1 MNIND
6 LLRRRCAWLR
16 DDGPDSDVAISSR
29 VRLARNLS
37 GFPFVSRA
45 TNHDLRNV
53 VAACSRVAEKSF
65 SADET
70 DFIDFVDISGDDA
83 RFLQERLVVSREFVE
98 AGERPRALLLEKR
111 ENFCAMVNE
120 EDHLRLQATASGF
133 ALRDLWKKVDKLDD
147 AFEAE
152 LDYAFDEKL
161 GYLTACPSNVG
172 TGIRAS
178 VMLHLPALIETNEI
192 EKVLRGLQKMNL
204 AVRGIYGEWSRVL
217 GEFFQISN
225 QATLGTSEEEIIEQ
239 LSEVIPCVINYER
252 QARQTM
258 LEKDR
263 DGAMDRCYRAFALL
277 KSARA
282 ITMEEA
288 MTHLSSVR
296 LGVRLRLIDSVPISA
311 LDELTA
317 AIQTSHL
324 RRLTGTKPGAD
335 VDEEVLRAEYARKK
349 LADYN

>member
-1 MNIND
+1 MNFND

-37 GFPFVSRA
+37 GFPFVGRA
-45 TNHDLRNV
+45 TTDDLRNV
-53 VAACSRVAEKSF
+53 VAACSQVVEKRF
-65 SADET
+65 STEET
-70 DFIDFVDISGDDA
+70 EFIDFSDITTDDA
-83 RFLQERLVVSREFVE
+83 RFLQERLLASREFVE

-133 ALRDLWKKVDKLDD
+133 ALRELWKKVDELDD
-147 AFEAE
+147 AFESE

-172 TGIRAS
+172 TGVRAS

-225 QATLGTSEEEIIEQ
+225 QATLGASEEEIVEQ
-239 LSEVIPCVINYER
+239 LSEVIPSVINYER

-263 DGAMDRCYRAFALL
+263 DGALDRCCRAFALL

-288 MTHLSSVR
+288 MAHLSSVR
-296 LGVRLRLIDSVPISA
+296 LGVRLRLIDSAPISA

-317 AIQTSHL
+317 SIQTSHL
-324 RRLTGTKPGAD
+324 RRLTGTKAD
-335 VDEEVLRAEYARKK
+335 AEIDEEVLRAEYVRKK
-349 LADYN
+349 LAAYD

>member
-1 MNIND
+1 MNFND

-45 TNHDLRNV
+45 TNDDLRSV
-53 VAACSRVAEKSF
+53 VAACSRVAEKRF
-65 SADET
+65 SNDAAE
-70 DFIDFVDISGDDA
+70 FVDIADISVDDA
-83 RFLQERLVVSREFVE
+83 RFLQERLIVSREFVE
-98 AGERPRALLLEKR
+98 AGERPRALLLEKS

-133 ALRDLWKKVDKLDD
+133 ALRDLWKKVDELDD
-147 AFEAE
+147 AFESE

-225 QATLGTSEEEIIEQ
+225 QATLGASEEEIIER

-252 QARQTM
+252 RARQTM

-263 DGAMDRCYRAFALL
+263 DGAMDRCCRAFALL

-288 MTHLSSVR
+288 MAHLSSAR
-296 LGVRLRLIDSVPISA
+296 LGVRLGLLDSVPISA
-311 LDELTA
+311 LDELTPA
-317 AIQTSHL
+317 VQSSHL
-324 RRLTGTKPGAD
+324 RWLTGVKAD
-335 VDEEVLRAEYARKK
+335 AEIDEEVLRAEYVRKK
-349 LADYN
+349 LAVYA

>member
-1 MNIND
+1 MNFND

-16 DDGPDSDVAISSR
+16 DEGPDSDVAISSR

-37 GFPFVSRA
+37 GFPFVGRA
-45 TNHDLRNV
+45 TNDDLRNV
-53 VAACSRVAEKSF
+53 VAACSRVAEKRF
-65 SADET
+65 STDEAE
-70 DFIDFVDISGDDA
+70 FIDVANISVDDA
-83 RFLQERLVVSREFVE
+83 RFLQERLLASREFVE
-98 AGERPRALLLEKR
+98 AGDRPRALLLEKN

-120 EDHLRLQATASGF
+120 EDHLRLQATAGGF
-133 ALRDLWKKVDKLDD
+133 ALRELWKKVDELDD
-147 AFEAE
+147 AFETE

-225 QATLGTSEEEIIEQ
+225 QATLGASEEEIIEQ

-263 DGAMDRCYRAFALL
+263 DGAMDRCCRAFALL

-288 MTHLSSVR
+288 MAHLSSVR
-296 LGVRLRLIDSVPISA
+296 LGVRTHLFDDVPISA
-311 LDELTA
+311 LDELTP

-324 RRLTGTKPGAD
+324 RRLTGVKEGVE
-335 VDEEVLRAEYARKK
+335 VDEEVLRAEYVREK
-349 LADYN
+349 LAAYN

>member
-1 MNIND
+1 MNFND

-16 DDGPDSDVAISSR
+16 DDGPDADVAISSR

-37 GFPFVSRA
+37 GFSFVSRA
-45 TNHDLRNV
+45 TNDDLRNI
-53 VAACSRVAEKSF
+53 VAACSRVAENKF
-65 SADET
+65 PTDET
-70 DFIDFVDISGDDA
+70 EFIDFADVSEDDA
-83 RFLQERLVVSREFVE
+83 RFLQERLLVSREFAE
-98 AGERPRALLLEKR
+98 AGTRPRAFLLDKR
-111 ENFCAMVNE
+111 EDFCAMINE

-133 ALRDLWKKVDKLDD
+133 ALRDLWKKVDELDD
-147 AFEAE
+147 AFESE

-178 VMLHLPALIETNEI
+178 VMLHLPALIETNEV

-217 GEFFQISN
+217 GEFFQVSN
-225 QATLGTSEEEIIEQ
+225 QATLGASEEEIVEQ
-239 LSEVIPCVINYER
+239 LCEVIPCVINYER

-263 DGAMDRCYRAFALL
+263 DGAMDRCCRAFALL

-288 MTHLSSVR
+288 MAHLSSVR
-296 LGVRLRLIDSVPISA
+296 LGVRLRLFDAAPIST

-317 AIQTSHL
+317 AIQPSHL
-324 RRLTGTKPGAD
+324 RRLTGTNAD
-335 VDEEVLRAEYARKK
+335 AEVDEEVLRAEYVRKK
-349 LADYN
+349 LAQYN

>member
-1 MNIND
+1 MDFND

-16 DDGPDSDVAISSR
+16 DEGPDSDVAISSR
-29 VRLARNLS
+29 IRLARNLS

-45 TNHDLRNV
+45 TNDDLRCV
-53 VAACSRVAEKSF
+53 VASCASVAEKRF
-65 SADET
+65 STDET
-70 DFIDFVDISGDDA
+70 DFIDVADITTDDA
-83 RFLQERLVVSREFVE
+83 RFLQERLLASREFVE
-98 AGERPRALLLEKR
+98 AGERPRALLLEKG
-111 ENFCAMVNE
+111 ENFCAMINE

-133 ALRDLWKKVDKLDD
+133 ALRDLWKKVDELDD

-178 VMLHLPALIETNEI
+178 VMLHLPALIETKEV

-204 AVRGIYGEWSRVL
+204 AVRGIYGEWSRVI

-225 QATLGTSEEEIIEQ
+225 QATLGASEEEIIEQ
-239 LSEVIPCVINYER
+239 LNEVIPCVINYER

-263 DGAMDRCYRAFALL
+263 DGAMDRCCRAFALL

-288 MTHLSSVR
+288 IAHLSSVR
-296 LGVRLRLIDSVPISA
+296 LGVRLRLLDALPISA

-317 AIQTSHL
+317 EIQSSHL
-324 RRLTGTKPGAD
+324 RRLIGVKADAD
-335 VDEEVLRAEYARKK
+335 VDEEVLRAEYVRKK

>member
-1 MNIND
+1 VDFND
-6 LLRRRCAWLR
+6 LLQRRCAWLR
-16 DDGPDSDVAISSR
+16 DDGPDADVAISSR

-37 GFPFVSRA
+37 GFPFVGRA
-45 TNHDLRNV
+45 TNDDLRSV

-65 SADET
+65 SPDEAE
-70 DFIDFVDISGDDA
+70 FVDIADISGDDA
-83 RFLQERLVVSREFVE
+83 RFLQERLLASREFVE

-120 EDHLRLQATASGF
+120 EDHLRIQATASGF
-133 ALRDLWKKVDKLDD
+133 ALRDLWKKVDQMDD

-178 VMLHLPALIETNEI
+178 VMLHLPALIETNEV

-225 QATLGTSEEEIIEQ
+225 QATLGASEEEIIEQ

-263 DGAMDRCYRAFALL
+263 DGAMDRCCRAFALL

-288 MTHLSSVR
+288 MAHLSSVR
-296 LGVRLRLIDSVPISA
+296 LGVRLGLLDAVPISA
-311 LDELTA
+311 LDELTPA
-317 AIQTSHL
+317 VQPSHL
-324 RRLTGTKPGAD
+324 RRLTGVKAD
-335 VDEEVLRAEYARKK
+335 AEIDEEVLRAEYVRKK
-349 LADYN
+349 LAVYD

>member
-1 MNIND
+1 
-6 LLRRRCAWLR
+6 
-16 DDGPDSDVAISSR
+16 
-29 VRLARNLS
+29 
-37 GFPFVSRA
+37 
-45 TNHDLRNV
+45 
-53 VAACSRVAEKSF
+53 
-65 SADET
+65 
-70 DFIDFVDISGDDA
+70 
-83 RFLQERLVVSREFVE
+83 
-98 AGERPRALLLEKR
+98 
-111 ENFCAMVNE
+111 MVNE

-147 AFEAE
+147 AFESE

-225 QATLGTSEEEIIEQ
+225 QATLGATEEEIVEQ
-239 LSEVIPCVINYER
+239 LSEVIPSVINYER

-263 DGAMDRCYRAFALL
+263 DGALDRCCRAFALL

-288 MTHLSSVR
+288 MAHLSSVR
-296 LGVRLRLIDSVPISA
+296 LGVRLRLIDAVPISV

-317 AIQTSHL
+317 AIQTAHL
-324 RRLTGTKPGAD
+324 RRLTGAKAD
-335 VDEEVLRAEYARKK
+335 AEIDEEVLRAEYVRKN
-349 LADYN
+349 LAAYG

>member
-1 MNIND
+1 MIFND

-16 DDGPDSDVAISSR
+16 DDGADSDVAISSR

-45 TNHDLRNV
+45 TKEDLRSV
-53 VAACSRVAEKSF
+53 VAACSRVAEKNF
-65 SADET
+65 SNGEAE
-70 DFIDFVDISGDDA
+70 FIDFADISADDA
-83 RFLQERLVVSREFVE
+83 RFLQERLLASREFVE

-133 ALRDLWKKVDKLDD
+133 ALRDLWKKVDELDD
-147 AFEAE
+147 AFESE
-152 LDYAFDEKL
+152 LDYAFDKKL

-225 QATLGTSEEEIIEQ
+225 QATLGASETEIVER

-263 DGAMDRCYRAFALL
+263 DGAMDRCCRAFALL

-288 MTHLSSVR
+288 MAHLSSVR

-317 AIQTSHL
+317 SIQTSHL
-324 RRLTGTKPGAD
+324 RRLTGTRAEAEI
-335 VDEEVLRAEYARKK
+335 DEEVLRAEYVRQQ
-349 LADYN
+349 LADYD